1 MPRFSIAVCR
11 VDKGAVFSVRIPSM
25 NKKIRLA
32 LIIGLPLIGAAAGFL
47 LMERTVQVSVNGT
60 ETEIHTRALTVG
72 GALRSAGY
80 ELQPGDSVTPPED
93 TWLSQTRFIEFNS
106 TSLINIWVDP
116 QGEII
121 TLDTPA
127 LTPEDIL
134 AAAGIEASPDDVV
147 LVNGQPAALDEVL
160 ERRTGMT
167 IQYRPAVKIQ
177 LTQDDET
184 KSLFSAAPTLGLALW
199 QQRIHVGGGDRLTA
213 AFAQPLQE
221 ALDVA
226 LIRAHPIEIKAD
238 GVTLSSISAA
248 ATVGE
253 AVKAAG
259 ISLQDLDYTKPAE
272 NDPLPEDGKI
282 QVVRVVEKIIQ
293 EQSAIP
299 YETERIADD
308 SMEINQEEVVETG
321 QEGIKVSRIRVRY
334 EDGEE
339 VSRTN
344 LEDVVLVDPI
354 NRIVHYGSQIVTKT
368 LQTPDGVIN
377 YYMAVN
383 VIATSY
389 SPCRSGVEGRCY
401 TGTAYGIPV
410 QKGVVGMHR
419 AWYNIFKGTQI
430 YVPGYGVATVADIGY
445 YPYNDYWVDLGY
457 TDADYEPWY
466 SVSTTIYFL
475 SPPPAGFTGVLP

>member
-1 MPRFSIAVCR
+1 MVLFIV
-11 VDKGAVFSVRIPSM
+11 
-25 NKKIRLA
+25 
-32 LIIGLPLIGAAAGFL
+32 LPLIGAAAGFL
-47 LMERTVQVSVNGT
+47 LMGRTVQVSINGQ
-60 ETEIHTRALTVG
+60 ETEIHTRALTVR

-80 ELQPGDSVTPPED
+80 DVLPGDSVTPPEN
-93 TWLSQTRFIEFNS
+93 TWLSQTQYIEFNS
-106 TSLINIWVDP
+106 TSLINVWIDP
-116 QGEII
+116 EGEVI

-127 LTPEDIL
+127 LTPRDIFT
-134 AAAGIEASPDDVV
+134 AAGLQPSVGDEV
-147 LVNGQPAALDEVL
+147 LINGQSAALDEVL
-160 ERRTGMT
+160 ERRAGMT
-167 IQYRPAVKIQ
+167 LQYRPAVKIQ
-177 LTQDDET
+177 LKQGEET
-184 KSLFSAAPTLGLALW
+184 KTFSSAASTLGLALW
-199 QQRIHVGGGDRLTA
+199 QQGIHVGGGDRLTA
-213 AFAQPLQE
+213 SFSQPLHE
-221 ALDVA
+221 TLDVT
-226 LIRAHPIEIKAD
+226 LILAHPIEIKAD
-238 GVTLSSISAA
+238 GMTVSSVSAA
-248 ATVGE
+248 ETVGE

-259 ISLQDLDYTKPAE
+259 ISLQELDYTKPAE
-272 NDPLPEDGKI
+272 DSPLPEEGKI
-282 QVVRVVEKIIQ
+282 QVVRVSEKIIQ

-308 SMEINQEEVVETG
+308 SMEINQEEVIETG
-321 QEGIKVSRIRVRY
+321 QEGIKASRIRVRY

-344 LEDVVLVDPI
+344 LEDIVLVEPV
-354 NRIVHYGSQIVTKT
+354 NRVVHYGSQIVEKT
-368 LQTPDGVIN
+368 LQTPDGVIT

-457 TDADYEPWY
+457 TDDDYEPWY

>member
-1 MPRFSIAVCR
+1 
-11 VDKGAVFSVRIPSM
+11 M
-25 NKKIRLA
+25 NKKIKLVL
-32 LIIGLPLIGAAAGFL
+32 LIALPLIGVVAGFL
-47 LMERTVQVSVNGT
+47 LMGRTIQVRVNGQ
-60 ETEIHTRALTVG
+60 EQEVHTRALTVG
-72 GALRSAGY
+72 GALRSAGF
-80 ELQPGDSVTPPED
+80 EVQPGDSVTPPAN
-93 TWLSQTRFIEFNS
+93 TWLSKTQFIEFNR
-106 TSLINIWVDP
+106 TSQINIWVDP
-116 QGEII
+116 DGKMI

-127 LTPEDIL
+127 LTPYAIL
-134 AAAGIEASPDDVV
+134 AAAGIQASADDEV
-147 LVNGQPAALDEVL
+147 LINGQPAALDEVL
-160 ERRTGMT
+160 VRRAGMT
-167 IQYRPAVKIQ
+167 LQYRPAIKIQ
-177 LTQDDET
+177 LTQGEET
-184 KSLFSAAPTLGLALW
+184 RTFASAAATLGLALW
-199 QQRIHVGGGDRLTA
+199 QQGIRVGGGDRLTV
-213 AFAQPLQE
+213 AFTQRLQE
-221 ALDVA
+221 PLDVT
-226 LIRAHPIEIKAD
+226 LILAHPIEIKAD
-238 GVTLSSISAA
+238 GVTISSVSAA
-248 ATVGE
+248 ETVGE
-253 AVKAAG
+253 AVKASG

-272 NDPLPEDGKI
+272 DEPLPKDGKI
-282 QVVRVVEKIIQ
+282 QVVRVIEEIIQ

-299 YETERIADD
+299 YETERVADD
-308 SMEINQEEVVETG
+308 SMEINQEEVIETG
-321 QEGIKVSRIRVRY
+321 QEGVKVSRIRVRY

-339 VSRTN
+339 VSRTS
-344 LEDVVLVDPI
+344 LEDIVLVEAV
-354 NRIVHYGSQIVTKT
+354 NRVVHYGSQIVEKT
-368 LQTPDGVIN
+368 LQTPDGVIK